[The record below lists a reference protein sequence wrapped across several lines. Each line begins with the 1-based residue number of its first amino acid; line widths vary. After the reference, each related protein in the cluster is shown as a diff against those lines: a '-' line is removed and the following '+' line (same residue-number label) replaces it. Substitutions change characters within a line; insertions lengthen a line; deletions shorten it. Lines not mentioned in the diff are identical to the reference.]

1 MEQNKRNRILYIEKL
16 LVEQTDEQHPVTVT
30 DILTY
35 LEGLNITANRRTV
48 MSDILQLQEAG
59 LDIVCNKSRQNQY
72 FIGDRQFELPELKLL
87 VDAVQASKFISTKKS
102 KVLIDKLSA
111 LTSVHQSDELNRQLY
126 VDKQV
131 KSNNEAIYYTVD
143 ILHSAIN
150 AKKQVE
156 FKYNEYNQHK
166 KKVYKHNGKVYV
178 FSPYGLI
185 WNSDSYYVIG
195 YCKSHDKIIKFRVD
209 RIAHPI
215 ISETPA
221 VPKPDNFNIAE
232 YSKTVFQMYE
242 DETHEVVLE
251 CRNTLMKTII
261 DRFGDDVATE
271 PAGKEHFKAIVTA
284 STSNTFFGWV
294 FSFGGDMKIIA
305 PQEVKE
311 RYLAL
316 IKNSMV

>member
-1 MEQNKRNRILYIEKL
+1 MQNKNRLLYILNL
-16 LVEQTDEQHPVTVT
+16 LYHESDEDHPITIT
-30 DILTY
+30 QILER
-35 LEGLNITANRRTV
+35 LQQAKIESNRRTV
-48 MSDILQLQEAG
+48 AHDLKVLADNG
-59 LDIVCNKSRQNQY
+59 FDVVCNKSRQNQY

-102 KVLIDKLSA
+102 KMLIDKLSA
-111 LTSVHQSDELNRQLY
+111 LASVHQSDELNRQLY

-143 ILHSAIN
+143 LLHSAIN

-156 FKYNEYNQHK
+156 FKYYEYNQHK
-166 KKVYKHNGKVYV
+166 KKVYKHNGKVYT

-185 WNSDSYYVIG
+185 WNNDSYYVIG

-209 RIAHPI
+209 RIAHPK
-215 ISETPA
+215 ISEASA
-221 VPKPDNFNIAE
+221 VPKPDDFNIAE
-232 YSKTVFQMYE
+232 YSRTVFQMFE
-242 DETHEVVLE
+242 DETHKVVLE

-271 PAGKEHFKAIVTA
+271 PAGKEHFKATVTA

-294 FSFGGDMKIIA
+294 FSFAGDMKIIA
-305 PQEVKE
+305 PQKVKD
-311 RYLAL
+311 RYITLARQ
-316 IKNSMV
+316 ITD

>member
-1 MEQNKRNRILYIEKL
+1 MQNKSRLLYILNL
-16 LVEQTDEQHPVTVT
+16 LYHESDEDHSITITQ
-30 DILTY
+30 ILER
-35 LEGLNITANRRTV
+35 LQQAKIESNRRTV
-48 MSDILQLQEAG
+48 AHDLKVLADNG
-59 LDIVCNKSRQNQY
+59 FDVVCNKSRQNQY

-143 ILHSAIN
+143 LLHSAIN
-150 AKKQVE
+150 TKKQVE
-156 FKYNEYNQHK
+156 FKYYEYNQHK

-185 WNSDSYYVIG
+185 WNNDSYYVIG

-209 RIAHPI
+209 RIAHPK
-215 ISETPA
+215 ISQAPS
-221 VPKPDNFNIAE
+221 VPQPDDFNIAE
-232 YSKTVFQMYE
+232 YSRTVFQMF
-242 DETHEVVLE
+242 VVLE

-261 DRFGDDVATE
+261 DRFGDDVETE
-271 PAGKEHFKAIVTA
+271 PAGKEHFKATVTA

-294 FSFGGDMKIIA
+294 FSFGGDMRIIA

-311 RYLAL
+311 RYHTI
-316 IKNSMV
+316 IKSSLK